1 MVAIRARPHRFIIG
15 VAPIDYGPRTPP
27 HALWTLCPRT
37 IGRHSRF
44 GLVKCMR
51 HICMVI
57 KQHPLVVEDIQTEKE
72 RAWACG
78 NPILP
83 TNRWRHLKVLAFK
96 WADPDISVR
105 HSRQCHFATYCS
117 GRSLSVLN
125 T

>member
-1 MVAIRARPHRFIIG
+1 MVATRARPHRFIIG
-15 VAPIDYGPRTPP
+15 VAPIDYGPHTPP
-27 HALWTLCPRT
+27 HALLDTLPQDYRET
-37 IGRHSRF
+37 SRF

-83 TNRWRHLKVLAFK
+83 TNRWRHLKGL
-96 WADPDISVR
+96 PSNGRIQTYPCDI
-105 HSRQCHFATYCS
+105 
-117 GRSLSVLN
+117 
-125 T
+125 